1 MRESFNAAK
10 VLNETVILKE
20 QYNNLYFCSVKAVY
34 LGTII
39 CSIAVMFSF
48 SMPEDDTK
56 QLTKEQ
62 LGEMLFF
69 DTILS
74 EDRSISCASCH
85 KPEFAFADT
94 SAFSIGVHGRI
105 GSRNT
110 PSAMNVASRDALFW
124 DGRAATLAEQALGP
138 IENPVEMNLSI
149 EEAITRLNNSK
160 YKTLFQQVYGAAPD
174 RENLGDAIAAFEET
188 LETGDTPNDRW
199 LREEA
204 DSMTAQQ
211 IRGRN
216 IFRVKG
222 KCFECHFTPD
232 FTGDEFRNIG
242 LFNGKEYNDSGRYN
256 VTHNPDDIGKFKVPG
271 LRNVAMTA
279 PYMHDGSM
287 KTLREVIDYYDQPQK
302 LVPDA
307 LTRDSLLRE
316 PLNLTEGEKQDLE
329 AFLHALTDDRF
340 VKK

>member
-1 MRESFNAAK
+1 MNFI
-10 VLNETVILKE
+10 LNDV
-20 QYNNLYFCSVKAVY
+20 YNYLYFCLVKAVY
-34 LGTII
+34 ITTMV
-39 CSIAVMFSF
+39 CAVAVLVSF
-48 SMPEDDTK
+48 SVPNEENEK
-56 QLTKEQ
+56 LTKEK

-69 DTILS
+69 DPILS
-74 EDRSISCASCH
+74 EDYSISCASCH

-94 SAFSIGVHGRI
+94 SAFSVGVHGRL
-105 GSRNT
+105 GNRNT

-138 IENPVEMNLSI
+138 IENPVEMNLPI
-149 EEAITRLNNSK
+149 KEAISRLNSSK
-160 YKTLFQQVYGAAPD
+160 YKELFIEVYGSAPD
-174 RENLGDAIAAFEET
+174 KENLGDALAAFEET
-188 LETGDTPNDRW
+188 LETSDTPNDRW
-199 LREEA
+199 LNDEPGG
-204 DSMTAQQ
+204 MTAQQ
-211 IRGRN
+211 ERGRE

-242 LFNGKEYNDSGRYN
+242 LFNGREYNDSGRYS
-256 VTHNPDDIGKFKVPG
+256 VTHNPEDIGNFKVPG
-271 LRNVAMTA
+271 LRNVAVTA

-287 KTLREVIDYYDQPQK
+287 KTLREVIDYYDQPHT

-316 PLNLTEGEKQDLE
+316 PLNLTEQEKQDLE